1 MVYKDWSD
9 KDTPLEAAIKQTVS
23 GIDVMNWHELA
34 DMVLELK
41 DALAECNAT
50 CEGLDSYAA
59 VCVANV
65 QRLETELA
73 AANERIKVLEVKP

>member
-9 KDTPLEAAIKQTVS
+9 KDAPLEAAIKQTVS

-41 DALAECNAT
+41 DTLAECNAT
-50 CEGLDSYAA
+50 MEELKAA
-59 VCVANV
+59 
-65 QRLETELA
+65 LA
-73 AANERIKVLEVKP
+73 EVKEASAPWP